1 MTRSLAKEFKA
12 FFVRKQ
18 IFPVDKGAQ
27 ALWFT
32 LLYLNGQG
40 EWITVKSDVLE
51 AHSGLSRPAVI
62 RARKNL
68 AEQGYIEFKEGI
80 GNGLTA
86 YKLLVLRNVTQNG
99 QTVLQNVTQN
109 VTQNSRFALQ
119 NVTQN
124 VTQGETQ
131 AESGEN
137 QDKYKEYI
145 NYNIYNKNNK
155 KDLLN
160 NNIYSSSSIISSSA
174 VKKIADEIEGNV
186 CQVTSMV
193 LSDIEMFL
201 ADADEDLIM
210 FAVREAHDNNAKN
223 WNYVKAIIRN
233 LLREGVKT
241 GAEARRRK
249 EEYIKQKKDAAE
261 KKAAGKSG
269 KVGKKFS
276 DYSLKSSY
284 DYEAIEQRAL
294 MLGKE

>member
-210 FAVREAHDNNAKN
+210 FAS
-223 WNYVKAIIRN
+223 
-233 LLREGVKT
+233 
-241 GAEARRRK
+241 RRRK
-249 EEYIKQKKDAAE
+249 DGSGSKAAKRRIHKAE
-261 KKAAGKSG
+261 KRCSG
-269 KVGKKFS
+269 KESCGKK
-276 DYSLKSSY
+276 
-284 DYEAIEQRAL
+284 R
-294 MLGKE
+294 